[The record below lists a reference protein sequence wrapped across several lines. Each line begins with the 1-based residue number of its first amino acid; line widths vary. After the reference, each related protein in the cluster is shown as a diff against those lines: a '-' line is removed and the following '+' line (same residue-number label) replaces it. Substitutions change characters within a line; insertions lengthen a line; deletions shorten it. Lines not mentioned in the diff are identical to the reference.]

1 MADFYRYNRRK
12 FREIIL
18 LQCPKTPYFKLIFVP
33 ADPRIIAR
41 TAKYSPELDPFRV
54 IMDFEKKCLDGTFEM
69 SNSKMNYKSGPLE
82 GEIKRY
88 VVPEYATNENK
99 KS

>member
-1 MADFYRYNRRK
+1 MAKTNLRK
-12 FREIIL
+12 FKEIIL
-18 LQCPKTPYFKLIFVP
+18 KRTPKMDHFRLIFIPV
-33 ADPRIIAR
+33 DPRINTRYAN
-41 TAKYSPELDPFRV
+41 YSATMDAFRV
-54 IMDFEKKCLDGTFEM
+54 IMDFEQRCLKGTF
-69 SNSKMNYKSGPLE
+69 SLDFPTVAYKRGPLE